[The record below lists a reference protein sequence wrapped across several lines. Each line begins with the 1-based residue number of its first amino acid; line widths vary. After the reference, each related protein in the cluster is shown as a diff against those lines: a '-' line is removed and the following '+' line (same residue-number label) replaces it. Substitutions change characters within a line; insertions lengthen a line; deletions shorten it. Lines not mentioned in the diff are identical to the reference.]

1 MTDLKALMTDWLDA
15 KEAER
20 KAVATRREIEDVLTA
35 LLAVNPAVEGTLNRE
50 IEGYKVKI
58 EPRLD
63 RKVDNGK
70 LIDLAAEYGLNA
82 HLGTLFRWSPEVNM
96 TAWRQADDAV
106 TRPLSGA
113 ITAKPGRPSY
123 KITPPTQE

>member
-1 MTDLKALMTDWLDA
+1 MTDLKALMQDWLDA
-15 KEAER
+15 KETER
-20 KAVATRREIEDVLTA
+20 KAIATRREIEDVLTA
-35 LLAVNPAVEGTLNRE
+35 LLAVNPGVEGTLNRE
-50 IEGYKVKI
+50 VEGYKVKI

-63 RKVDNGK
+63 RKVDHGK
-70 LIDLAAEYGLNA
+70 LIDLAAEHGLNA